1 MAFDIDRFLR
11 DAPLLTAP
19 TKKVRVP
26 ELKHWFPEGEEPD
39 WEVRGLAGDELAR
52 ANDVNSRIEILRDA
66 MEVIASAVR
75 SNRGEALKEIMG
87 LSDVPND
94 LARHF
99 DHLMYGLVGER
110 AGNDWFLRVQHDQIQ
125 AIQVMDFLR
134 HIVTDDGGGLGVVLW
149 QAVRHLDHADQVFGF
164 GRLVLERFRNQDS
177 NS

>member
-99 DHLMYGLVGER
+99 DHLMYGSVNPQISREAAVWIFKLYPVQAKSLIMEIM
-110 AGNDWFLRVQHDQIQ
+110 FLTNNGPD
-125 AIQVMDFLR
+125 
-134 HIVTDDGGGLGVVLW
+134 LGKL
-149 QAVRHLDHADQVFGF
+149 
-164 GRLVLERFRNQDS
+164 QDS
-177 NS
+177 TVTQT